1 MKLFNYFSTQHSLH
15 DSTIIGRPDLNM
27 SQWVPVSY
35 RAREELWIPEISVIN
50 ILDIKRLGLLEE
62 PGIIR
67 IRGDKELFRYR
78 LNQSNRYHY

>member
-1 MKLFNYFSTQHSLH
+1 
-15 DSTIIGRPDLNM
+15 M

-78 LNQSNRYHY
+78 LNQSYRYIIIDNYYLDILSL